1 MQKILKLKERQREET
16 LELNKREK
24 LEKEA
29 MILIFLNSSIK
40 GQGNNLLEMGKI
52 R

>member
-29 MILIFLNSSIK
+29 MILIFLSSSIK
-40 GQGNNLLEMGKI
+40 DQDNNLLEMGKI